1 MKTGLTLGKFAPLH
15 KGHQF
20 VIETALKAVDR
31 LIVLIYDC
39 PDIETLPLP
48 VRAEWIRKLYPSVMV
63 MEAWDGPT
71 ETGLDPRITQMHD
84 EYLLRILS
92 GQQITHFFSSEAYGE
107 HVSFALN
114 AKHCLVDSDRKQIP
128 ISGTV
133 IRANPFAHRSQMDPL
148 VYSDHITKVVFLG
161 APSTGKSTI
170 VEALASRYASIMMPE
185 YGREYWESH
194 QIERRLSQQQLVE
207 IATGHLQREDTLSMN
222 ANRYLFIDTDASTT
236 LQFARY
242 YHGYADEALVQ
253 LADKAKS
260 RYDLFFLCEPDIPY
274 DDTWDRSGEAS
285 RNEMHRRIEADLLAR
300 KVPFVRLA
308 GALEDRMSKVDAVL
322 KSHTLFQPAFRTS

>member
-20 VIETALKAVDR
+20 VIERALNEVDQ

-39 PDIETLPLP
+39 PEIETHPLP
-48 VRAEWIRKLYPSVMV
+48 KRAEWIRKLYPTTKVL
-63 MEAWDGPT
+63 EAWDGPT
-71 ETGLDPRITQMHD
+71 ETGLDPRVTKMHD

-92 GQQITHFFSSEAYGE
+92 GKRITHFFSSEAYGE
-107 HVSFALN
+107 HVSVALN
-114 AKHCLVDSDRKQIP
+114 AKHCLVDFDRKQIP

-133 IRANPFAHRSQMDPL
+133 IRSNPFAHRSQLDPL
-148 VYSDHITKVVFLG
+148 VYRDHISKVVFLG

-170 VEALASRYASIMMPE
+170 VEALADRYSTVMMPE
-185 YGREYWESH
+185 YGREYWEAN
-194 QIERRLSQQQLVE
+194 QIERRLSQKQLVE
-207 IATGHLQREDTLSMN
+207 IATGHLQREEKLIMD
-222 ANRYLFIDTDASTT
+222 ANRYLFVDTDASTT

-242 YHGYADEALVQ
+242 YHGYADDELIR
-253 LADKAKS
+253 LADEAKS

-285 RNEMHRRIEADLLAR
+285 RHEMHRRIEADLMTR
-300 KVPFVRLA
+300 KVPFIRLT
-308 GALEDRMSKVDAVL
+308 GTLEERMTKVDANL
-322 KSHTLFQPAFRTS
+322 KSHNVCQPAFRTT

>member
-20 VIETALKAVDR
+20 VIETALNEVDQ

-48 VRAEWIRKLYPSVMV
+48 VRAGWIRKLYPTAEVI
-63 MEAWDGPT
+63 EAWDGPT
-71 ETGLDPRITQMHD
+71 ETGLEPRITQMHD
-84 EYLLRILS
+84 EYLLKILN
-92 GQQITHFFSSEAYGE
+92 GKQITHFFSSEAYGE
-107 HVSFALN
+107 HVSLALKS
-114 AKHCLVDSDRKQIP
+114 KHCLVDLDRKHVP
-128 ISGTV
+128 ISGTA
-133 IRANPFAHRSQMDPL
+133 IRSNPFTHRSQMDPL
-148 VYSDHITKVVFLG
+148 VYKDHISKLVFLG

-170 VEALASRYASIMMPE
+170 VEALAERYETVMMPE
-185 YGREYWESH
+185 YGREYWEAN
-194 QIERRLSQQQLVE
+194 QIERRLSQKQLVE
-207 IATGHLQREDTLSMN
+207 IATGHVQREEKLLMD
-222 ANRYLFIDTDASTT
+222 ANRYLFVDTDASTT

-242 YHGYADEALVQ
+242 YHGYADEAL
-253 LADKAKS
+253 LRMADEAKS

-308 GALEDRMSKVDAVL
+308 GALAERMVKVESVL
-322 KSHTLFQPAFRTS
+322 KSHRLFQPIFMS